1 MKKLLYIFIFLG
13 LTSCDD
19 GDIIVTSF
27 EFEDVDL
34 QLCQGAK
41 PNEFVF
47 FKINTSVNEAISY
60 NFIDP
65 TYSATTITEN
75 PIIIDLENL
84 DNGLIY
90 RKFNTAITS
99 DYYCNNIPDS
109 NIIVT
114 EELLSVSGEATINN
128 VIINEDDNDGVES
141 ILEAPNEIDPQADPD
156 GDGVPNY
163 LDDAMND
170 STIGNEDGE
179 IEAGY
184 NTDKEDDDGTM
195 DDDGD
200 DIPDFKD
207 QDDDNDNVLTSV
219 ELANT
224 DPNDDSF
231 LDTDGDGIP
240 NYKDNDDDGDGI
252 LTRDEDIDGNGNPR
266 DDDTDGDGIANFLDD
281 DDDGDTVSTV
291 DEDVDGDENP
301 RNDDTDGDGIPNYL
315 DNDDD
320 GDGILTIDEDTNGDG
335 NPMNDDDDGN
345 GIPNYLD
352 SSITGNNP
360 IINTENLP
368 VLDNTVITT
377 FRTTLTIS
385 DLILNEVNDQFTNDD
400 FSFGFR
406 DQTISITTPIN

>member
-13 LTSCDD
+13 LISCDD

-27 EFEDVDL
+27 EFDDVDL
-34 QLCQGAK
+34 QLCEGAK
-41 PNEFVF
+41 PDEFVF
-47 FKINTSVNEAISY
+47 FKINTSVNESISY
-60 NFIDP
+60 NFIDA

-75 PIIIDLENL
+75 PIIINLDNL

-114 EELLSVSGEATINN
+114 EELLSVNGEATITNLI
-128 VIINEDDNDGVES
+128 VSEDDNDGVES
-141 ILEAPNEIDPQADPD
+141 TLESPNNIDPEADPD
-156 GDGVPNY
+156 GDRVPNY
-163 LDDAMND
+163 LDDAMDD
-170 STIGNEDGE
+170 SAIGNTNQTMENPLG
-179 IEAGY
+179 IEEGY
-184 NTDKEDDDGTM
+184 DT
-195 DDDGD
+195 DGD
-200 DIPDFKD
+200 QIPDFKD

-219 ELANT
+219 ELPNS

-231 LDTDGDGIP
+231 LDTDGDDIP
-240 NYKDNDDDGDGI
+240 NYIDPDDDGDNI
-252 LTRDEDIDGNGNPR
+252 PTIDEDINGNGNPR
-266 DDDTDGDGIANFLDD
+266 DDDTDDDGIADFLDD
-281 DDDGDTVSTV
+281 DDDGDNVSTV

-352 SSITGNNP
+352 SSIMGNNP
-360 IINTENLP
+360 ITNTENLP

-406 DQTISITTPIN
+406 DQTISITTPLN